1 MPGAGLLDTGHPWG
15 RGTKAVGGLCSRKKT
30 RLRQGPAEGPGPH
43 ICPVPRPS
51 RAGSPGPARRA
62 TVTCRQPHVPQPQ
75 ACGLLSC
82 TSALQTCGPACLTL
96 RVAGPDPSPRP
107 AWLFRRPR
115 CCGAGWP
122 QARVPEGS
130 CTCTRPVGDQ
140 LKPPGRDVH
149 HQPRRRTPG
158 TVALPSPGHPGS
170 ASPPAPCTRAT
181 PSEHTPH
188 AAASPGFPPT
198 APGFRNFLQRPEDVR
213 QAA

>member
-1 MPGAGLLDTGHPWG
+1 MPGAGLLDTGRPWG

-30 RLRQGPAEGPGPH
+30 WLRQGPAEGPVPH

-51 RAGSPGPARRA
+51 RASSPGPARRA

-82 TSALQTCGPACLTL
+82 TSALQTRGPACLTL

-107 AWLFRRPR
+107 AWLSRRPR
-115 CCGAGWP
+115 CCGAEWP

-158 TVALPSPGHPGS
+158 TVALPSLARTPRLCVPAGSLHPGHPFRAHTSRRCLPWVS
-170 ASPPAPCTRAT
+170 ANSPRFQ
-181 PSEHTPH
+181 EL
-188 AAASPGFPPT
+188 SPE
-198 APGFRNFLQRPEDVR
+198 ARRR
-213 QAA
+213 